1 MTTQST
7 PQCVSSNCTW
17 PQAARMAR
25 GVAHTNLETL
35 KEGRRLPFPHH
46 ATPGNALTYQQYGV
60 VYECSV
66 LAALSIRREG
76 DGGVALK
83 SNGRRGS
90 CSLYPT
96 PSSSLPPLAHH
107 GCQDLL
113 HPQRAPHSHVSPV
126 LPRRR
131 GRPADG
137 RWQSPSEPGALPWPC
152 PLDPDC
158 AQGLDRTP
166 SICPTRESLSLL
178 SPPPRA

>member
-7 PQCVSSNCTW
+7 PQCVSSNYTW

-46 ATPGNALTYQQYGV
+46 ATPGNALTYQQYGA

-83 SNGRRGS
+83 AKGRRGS
-90 CSLYPT
+90 CARVLPLPHTIILPSSVGPPWLPGPT
-96 PSSSLPPLAHH
+96 PSPA
-107 GCQDLL
+107 C
-113 HPQRAPHSHVSPV
+113 SPF
-126 LPRRR
+126 
-131 GRPADG
+131 
-137 RWQSPSEPGALPWPC
+137 S
-152 PLDPDC
+152 
-158 AQGLDRTP
+158 
-166 SICPTRESLSLL
+166 RES
-178 SPPPRA
+178 SPPAPPWTTG